1 MDSWG
6 RPEIRDFIGV
16 SNIVRGIGNDVRTS
30 RENKQATELTQKFL
44 RDPNADVNQA
54 ALGYSPK
61 AIKSATGATAGLSNI
76 QGMRRTLAQQGQQRN
91 VENQLASMSAEDLSQ
106 IDPKEFGQ
114 FGDNAFH
121 ARQTAATLLN
131 DYSQIPE
138 IKERIKTGRVKE
150 SAGKH
155 SDFIKF
161 YNNIESAVKIGD
173 DNKALQLFSALT
185 DQSPTPY
192 RTGEI
197 KNGKIEVFMVEDGE
211 KQESTWISPQE
222 ALGELSKFKDTKNFV
237 VQSMHAADAAKQL
250 NMESALNPI
259 VFVNPKTNKR
269 INVIR
274 SLRTDTNNVGYEIFD
289 DNGRLVDVTE
299 DPKYFTKHGFKK
311 ATAAGKPMTAA
322 QAAKQGLAERKYARE
337 GTYTTPK
344 QKSDFNVKALKLVQ
358 ENLAIGESV
367 TQEALWKTYGQL
379 HGLDVI
385 PGIGDKAGQ
394 FLLTD
399 GQGNMY
405 NQYAQKL
412 KPAGGAKEKKSGLA
426 TKNRIKPGAGA
437 KTKKPQIGLS
447 SKKNP
452 QQKKQQS
459 FQRSKITGDPNKP
472 VFDTKDITRAA
483 KAIFK
488 VGMKASDLADAARA
502 YLIKTKNKVTDAAV
516 NQIVKAAK
524 AMTASQAKA
533 RKQSFSGPGY
543 GKRKDGTKKGKGF
556 LGELKRPDG
565 RVSTELSI
573 GVTFDGKETEIPTLI
588 PTLTQK
594 EITLLLRGDKP
605 TREIVKKSVEHAKK
619 RIRQGKSPFKEEK

>member
-1 MDSWG
+1 MDRWG
-6 RPEIRDFIGV
+6 RPEVRDFIGV

-44 RDPNADVNQA
+44 KDPNADVNQA

-61 AIKSATGATAGLSNI
+61 AIKSATGAAAGLSNI
-76 QGMRRTLAQQGQQRN
+76 QETRRTLAQQGQQRN
-91 VENQLASMSAEDLSQ
+91 VDNQLASMSVEDLSQ
-106 IDPKEFGQ
+106 IGPKEFGQ

-138 IKERIKTGRVKE
+138 IKERIKTGKVKE

-197 KNGKIEVFMVEDGE
+197 KNGKIEVFMIEDGE

-237 VQSMHAADAAKQL
+237 VQSMHAADVAKQL

-311 ATAAGKPMTAA
+311 AVAAGKPMTAA

-344 QKSDFNVKALKLVQ
+344 QKSDFNAKALKLTQ
-358 ENLAIGESV
+358 ENLAIGESM

-385 PGIGDKAGQ
+385 PGIGAKTGQ
-394 FLLTD
+394 FLL
-399 GQGNMY
+399 GKGNKRY
-405 NQYAQKL
+405 NQYGQEL
-412 KPAGGAKEKKSGLA
+412 KPAGGAKKGESGLA

-437 KTKKPQIGLS
+437 KTKKPQIGLTP
-447 SKKNP
+447 K
-452 QQKKQQS
+452 KKQQV

-472 VFDTKDITRAA
+472 VFDTKDIAKAA

-533 RKQSFSGPGY
+533 RKQSFG
-543 GKRKDGTKKGKGF
+543 
-556 LGELKRPDG
+556 
-565 RVSTELSI
+565 
-573 GVTFDGKETEIPTLI
+573 
-588 PTLTQK
+588 Q
-594 EITLLLRGDKP
+594 
-605 TREIVKKSVEHAKK
+605 
-619 RIRQGKSPFKEEK
+619 